1 MKKKLL
7 FLPVLALA
15 LSIGVNYVSN
25 SDSSLLISS
34 SYAQEADD
42 DEREVDITIDC
53 NPGGTP
59 KIKSGVGCL
68 SGKIDCK
75 PVHPCD

>member
-7 FLPVLALA
+7 LLPVLALA
-15 LSIGVNYVSN
+15 LSIGVNFVSN

-34 SYAQEADD
+34 SYAQESAD

-53 NPGGTP
+53 NPGGSP
-59 KIKSGVGCL
+59 KYKSGTGCL
-68 SGKIDCK
+68 EGSIDCT